1 MLVSICLK
9 KIKSAA
15 KHGNK
20 WMCVENLI
28 REANCA
34 YCRTSQ
40 NQLEQLSKLTG
51 LNDLVNWENLRW
63 HQESTLL
70 LAG

>member
-1 MLVSICLK
+1 
-9 KIKSAA
+9 
-15 KHGNK
+15 
-20 WMCVENLI
+20 MCVEELI
-28 REANCA
+28 RESNCA